1 MLKVSFEQIDSK
13 LTLKLE
19 GHAGQADIGHD
30 IVCASASIL
39 AYTVAQ
45 FVKDAEASGGLKS
58 PAEIKLDSGN
68 GVISCKPIDDILIDM
83 QNIYLF
89 AEKGYDLLAHNYPQ
103 YVELAGFGNSFVTE

>member
-1 MLKVSFEQIDSK
+1 MLKVIFEQKDNK
-13 LTLKLE
+13 LSLKLE

-45 FVKDAEASGGLKS
+45 FVKEAESSGCLNS
-58 PAEIKLDSGN
+58 TAEIKLDSGDS
-68 GVISCKPIDDILIDM
+68 VISCNPKDDMLIDM

-89 AEKGYDLLAHNYPQ
+89 AEKGYHLLAHNYPQ
-103 YVELAGFGNSFVTE
+103 FVELMPFGAE

>member
-1 MLKVSFEQIDSK
+1 MLKVTFEQKDNK
-13 LTLKLE
+13 LTLTLK

-45 FVKDAEASGGLKS
+45 FVKEAEGSRCLKS
-58 PAEIKLDSGN
+58 PAVIKMGSGDSI
-68 GVISCKPIDDILIDM
+68 ISCKPTDDMLVDM

-89 AEKGYDLLAHNYPQ
+89 AEKGYHLLAHNYPQ
-103 YVELAGFGNSFVTE
+103 FVELKQFDTV

>member
-1 MLKVSFEQIDSK
+1 MLEVTFEQKDNK

-19 GHAGQADIGHD
+19 GHAGQADVGYD

-45 FVKDAEASGGLKS
+45 FVKEAESRKDLKS
-58 PAEIKLDSGN
+58 PAELKLESGYA
-68 GVISCKPIDDILIDM
+68 VMSCEPTDEMLIDM

-89 AEKGYDLLAHNYPQ
+89 AEKGYELLAHNYSQ
-103 YVELAGFGNSFVTE
+103 YVELKTFGTE

>member
-1 MLKVSFEQIDSK
+1 MLKVTFEQKDNK

-45 FVKDAEASGGLKS
+45 YVKEAETSGYLKS
-58 PAEIKLDSGN
+58 PAEIELESGDS
-68 GVISCKPIDDILIDM
+68 VISCMPVDEMLIDM

-89 AEKGYDLLAHNYPQ
+89 AEKGYHLLAHNYPQ
-103 YVELAGFGNSFVTE
+103 FVDLKTFGAE

>member
-1 MLKVSFEQIDSK
+1 MLKATFEQEDYK

-45 FVKDAEASGGLKS
+45 FVKEAETSGYLKS
-58 PAEIKLDSGN
+58 LAKIELESGDSI
-68 GVISCKPIDDILIDM
+68 ISCEPKGEWLKDM
-83 QNIYLF
+83 QQIYLF
-89 AEKGYDLLAHNYPQ
+89 AEKGYELLAHNYPQ
-103 YVELAGFGNSFVTE
+103 YVELKPFSRLFSH

>member
-1 MLKVSFEQIDSK
+1 MLKVIFEQKDNK
-13 LTLKLE
+13 LSLKLE

-45 FVKDAEASGGLKS
+45 FVKEAEGSGYLKS
-58 PAEIKLDSGN
+58 PAELKLESGDTL
-68 GVISCKPIDDILIDM
+68 ISCEPTDEMLIDM

-89 AEKGYDLLAHNYPQ
+89 AEKGYHLLAHNYPQ
-103 YVELAGFGNSFVTE
+103 FVELKQFGMV

>member
-1 MLKVSFEQIDSK
+1 MLKVTFEQKDSK

-19 GHAGQADIGHD
+19 GHAGQANIGHD

-45 FVKDAEASGGLKS
+45 FVKDAEGSGYLKS
-58 PAEIKLDSGN
+58 DAVIKMENGDS
-68 GVISCKPIDDILIDM
+68 VISCEPTDDMLIDM

-89 AEKGYDLLAHNYPQ
+89 AERGYYLLAHNYPQ
-103 YVELAGFGNSFVTE
+103 FVELKTFEAE

>member
-1 MLKVSFEQIDSK
+1 MLKVSFEQKDNK
-13 LTLKLE
+13 LSLKLE

-45 FVKDAEASGGLKS
+45 FVKEAEGSGYLKS
-58 PAEIKLDSGN
+58 PAELKLESGDS
-68 GVISCKPIDDILIDM
+68 VISCEPTDDMLIDM

-89 AEKGYDLLAHNYPQ
+89 AEKGYYLLAHNYPQ
-103 YVELAGFGNSFVTE
+103 FVELKQFDTV

>member
-1 MLKVSFEQIDSK
+1 MLKVTFEQKENK

-45 FVKDAEASGGLKS
+45 FVKEAEGSGCLKS
-58 PAEIKLDSGN
+58 PAEIKMEKGDS
-68 GVISCKPIDDILIDM
+68 VISCKPIDDMLIDM

-89 AEKGYDLLAHNYPQ
+89 AEKGYYLLAHNYPQ
-103 YVELAGFGNSFVTE
+103 FVELKQFGAE

>member
-1 MLKVSFEQIDSK
+1 MLKVSFEQKGNNLS
-13 LTLKLE
+13 LKLE

-45 FVKDAEASGGLKS
+45 FVKEAEANGCLKAS
-58 PAEIKLDSGN
+58 AEIKLESGDA
-68 GVISCKPIDDILIDM
+68 VVSCNPIDDMLIDI

-89 AEKGYDLLAHNYPQ
+89 AEKGYHLLAHNYPQ
-103 YVELAGFGNSFVTE
+103 FVDLKPF

>member
-1 MLKVSFEQIDSK
+1 MLKVTFEQRDNS
-13 LTLKLE
+13 LTLKIE

-45 FVKDAEASGGLKS
+45 FVKEAEGSGYLKS
-58 PAEIKLDSGN
+58 PAEIKLDSGDA
-68 GVISCKPIDDILIDM
+68 VVSCEPTEEMLIDM

-89 AEKGYDLLAHNYPQ
+89 AEKGYELLAHNYPQ
-103 YVELAGFGNSFVTE
+103 YVELKTFGTE

>member
-1 MLKVSFEQIDSK
+1 MLKVIFKQK
-13 LTLKLE
+13 GNNLTLKLE

-45 FVKDAEASGGLKS
+45 FVKEAEANGYLKS
-58 PAEIKLDSGN
+58 SAEISLESGDA
-68 GVISCKPIDDILIDM
+68 VVSCRPIDDMLIDM

-89 AEKGYDLLAHNYPQ
+89 AEKGYHLLAHNYPQ
-103 YVELAGFGNSFVTE
+103 FVELKPF